1 MVMIAEWA
9 KKAYDESTASDDA
22 IIYSRWH
29 NNLGYIKIDSS
40 QNNKESL

>member
-1 MVMIAEWA
+1 MIMIAEWA

-29 NNLGYIKIDSS
+29 TNLGYKDWLAS
-40 QNNKESL
+40 KLFVFK